1 MISRVT
7 IATKEPKEV
16 IMIPKTAVRSKKGQM
31 VTDVMH
37 QGEVEQR
44 RVYLGQEQG
53 EQVIVEKGLEAGD
66 MLVVSGSVARTSTL
80 K

>member
-1 MISRVT
+1 
-7 IATKEPKEV
+7 
-16 IMIPKTAVRSKKGQM
+16 MIPRNAVRSEKGQM
-31 VTDVMH
+31 VTYVMH
-37 QGEVEQR
+37 QGKVEQR